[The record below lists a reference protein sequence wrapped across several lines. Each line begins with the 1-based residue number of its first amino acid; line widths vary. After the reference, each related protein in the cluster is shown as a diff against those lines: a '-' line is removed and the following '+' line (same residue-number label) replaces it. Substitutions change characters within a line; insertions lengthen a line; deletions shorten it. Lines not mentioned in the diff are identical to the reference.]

1 MAVVKDN
8 ASIALYTETMS
19 IFGAAYAATQD
30 LMKSQAAS
38 LATMQGQLVNIQ
50 QFCMAVRQKPPS
62 NIYQPTSNSYAPAQQ
77 QRMTYSRGGRG
88 RGRGGSGLSG
98 GNQQPTWYG
107 FGGAG
112 AQQGQRAPTL
122 FKRYENW
129 NYSLLHRGNVNDTHT
144 SNTCPKPRPMHS
156 RYGTRAN
163 MMGGSVAG
171 MHKSIMPSAAGRTG
185 PPTTRPPQKQQPIYP
200 LFHPPPSHMSAQGP
214 TPPPAYYTGMPPTGG
229 AHRQPRLRFPTGI
242 LRNPVIPIFQAFGE
256 EL

>member
-112 AQQGQRAPTL
+112 AQQAQRAPTP
-122 FKRYENW
+122 FKHY
-129 NYSLLHRGNVNDTHT
+129 
-144 SNTCPKPRPMHS
+144 KI
-156 RYGTRAN
+156 GTTAFCMVAN
-163 MMGGSVAG
+163 
-171 MHKSIMPSAAGRTG
+171 
-185 PPTTRPPQKQQPIYP
+185 
-200 LFHPPPSHMSAQGP
+200 
-214 TPPPAYYTGMPPTGG
+214 
-229 AHRQPRLRFPTGI
+229 
-242 LRNPVIPIFQAFGE
+242 
-256 EL
+256 